1 MLQRQN
7 GGRHQNRA
15 LFAVGD
21 ALKRGAQRHFGFAEA
36 HVAAKQA
43 VHRVRLFHIAFDFVN
58 RPQLVGGFII
68 REAAF
73 KVALHIDIRRKR
85 IALHF
90 LALGVQRNQLVGHI
104 FDRLA
109 HFGTRFFPFLA
120 ADAVEFNRS
129 PGFVVRT
136 DIFRD
141 QVKLRNRHIQH
152 VAARILDFNIILCD
166 FADFEFLNAVEN
178 TDTVGGVD
186 HIVAFFQLV

>member
-21 ALKRGAQRHFGFAEA
+21 ALKRSAQRHFGFAET
-36 HVAAKQA
+36 HIAAKQA

-68 REAAF
+68 GEAAF

-109 HFGTRFFPFLA
+109 HLGTRFFPFFA
-120 ADAVEFNRS
+120 ADAVEFNRP
-129 PGFVVRT
+129 PGFVVRA
-136 DIFRD
+136 DIF
-141 QVKLRNRHIQH
+141 
-152 VAARILDFNIILCD
+152 
-166 FADFEFLNAVEN
+166 
-178 TDTVGGVD
+178 
-186 HIVAFFQLV
+186 